1 MKNRNV
7 NNILHS
13 LGKFFGLVAAC
24 PFGQGKDVKIMRKIT
39 FRRLCGLAAAGSF
52 VMLLGTAGCI
62 DNMTLDGAEALHRL
76 LSQGAAFIACAR
88 CAMG

>member
-1 MKNRNV
+1 
-7 NNILHS
+7 
-13 LGKFFGLVAAC
+13 
-24 PFGQGKDVKIMRKIT
+24 MRKTT

-76 LSQGAAFIACAR
+76 LSQGAAFVACAR

>member
-1 MKNRNV
+1 
-7 NNILHS
+7 
-13 LGKFFGLVAAC
+13 
-24 PFGQGKDVKIMRKIT
+24 
-39 FRRLCGLAAAGSF
+39 
-52 VMLLGTAGCI
+52 MLLGTAGCI